1 MADKQTVNFE
11 ENSPYRVAWELAK
24 EVAKQEGAIQNKAPL
39 AKADPRSYWFDLYAQ
54 SRRIV
59 MDGWDARTTI
69 NAAQAAV
76 AAAAAAAAAA
86 AQQGAAQPVVS
97 QPVAA
102 QSAAAQ
108 PGASQPGPPQ
118 RAAAQPTAARSA

>member
-69 NAAQAAV
+69 NAAQAA
-76 AAAAAAAAAA
+76 AAAAAAAAAP